1 MTDSVKSALVVVGDQ
16 GPLAVDAGGPVA
28 PDAGGEGEKSL
39 GDAGEHAL
47 VGSSAVV
54 FQVELALQG
63 LVDRLDP
70 LPHTAEVAVGV
81 GLVAAVQAD
90 QPQSDGI
97 LMASVICLNARPA
110 KPLSASRI

>member
-81 GLVAAVQAD
+81 GLVARSGRISRS
-90 QPQSDGI
+90 P
-97 LMASVICLNARPA
+97 MASVICLNARPA